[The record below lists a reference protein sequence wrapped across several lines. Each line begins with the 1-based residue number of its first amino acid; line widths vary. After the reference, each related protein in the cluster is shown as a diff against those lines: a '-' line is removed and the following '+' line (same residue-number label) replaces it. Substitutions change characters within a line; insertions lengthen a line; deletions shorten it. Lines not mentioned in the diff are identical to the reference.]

1 MNSKQERKLSTIR
14 RAYWQELETGDSSM
28 FLFSPLNKIVEA
40 KTIDEKLTALEYLLT
55 SIVRGKQ
62 GNTDY
67 WYDKEN
73 Y

>member
-1 MNSKQERKLSTIR
+1 MNSKQESRMSLLR

-28 FLFSPLNKIVEA
+28 FLFSPMEKIIEA
-40 KTIDEKLTALEYLLT
+40 KTIDEKITALEYLLT

-62 GNTDY
+62 GTTDY
-67 WYDKEN
+67 YYNREN